1 MGTKTLQAKKNIK
14 SKPSSSFLG
23 DTKAELKKVEWPTKK
38 SVINSS
44 FIILIIMIF
53 FTTFISFVD
62 MGLSKL
68 LLMLKGINT

>member
-14 SKPSSSFLG
+14 SNSSSSFLG
-23 DTKAELKKVEWPTKK
+23 DTKAELKKVEWPTRNN
-38 SVINSS
+38 VINSS

-62 MGLSKL
+62 IGLSKIFIV
-68 LLMLKGINT
+68 LKGLNG